1 MFSRFPKWLTSGA
14 LYKALLAVCFLF
26 FTLFISFP
34 VDAATQVSSV
44 RVWPAQDYTR
54 LTIESNAPVT
64 HNLFII
70 KSPER
75 LVIDLENIELTSA
88 LNELSAKI
96 SASDPYIKQVRVG
109 HFKPGVV
116 RLVLDLKTEVK
127 PQLFALR
134 PVGDYGHRL
143 VLDIYPAQPVD
154 PLMMLVQKSESKPV
168 QPNDKSLPAQKA
180 DEPSAPT
187 LPAVKET
194 SNQAKSEEA
203 KPAGGKQEK
212 LAKQEV
218 ARLITIAIDPGHG
231 GEDPGARG
239 RGGTSEKNVTLAI
252 ARKVKAKLDQEP
264 NMRSMLTRDGDYFI
278 ELQQRV
284 RKAQKIRA
292 DLFISIHADA
302 YIKPHARG
310 SSVYALSERGA
321 TSAAARWLA
330 NKENESDLIGGVN
343 LNVRDLYLKQTLLD
357 LAQTATITDSMKLG
371 KSVLIELGGVNDL
384 HRHSVEQA
392 GFAVLKAPD
401 IPSILVE
408 TAFISNPE
416 EEKRLKEESYQ
427 NKIADA
433 IVGGIKHY
441 FANNPPLAK
450 SKLAQQ

>member
-1 MFSRFPKWLTSGA
+1 MFSGFPKWLTSGA
-14 LYKALLAVCFLF
+14 LYKALLAVCFL
-26 FTLFISFP
+26 LFPLISFP
-34 VDAATQVSSV
+34 VDAATQVSAV

-64 HNLFII
+64 HNLFTI

-75 LVIDLENIELTSA
+75 LVLDLENIELTSA

-127 PQLFALR
+127 PQVFTLR

-154 PLMMLVQKSESKPV
+154 PLMMLVQKSENKLV
-168 QPNDKSLPAQKA
+168 QQNDKSAPAQKA
-180 DEPSAPT
+180 DESS
-187 LPAVKET
+187 V
-194 SNQAKSEEA
+194 
-203 KPAGGKQEK
+203 PAGPAADETYNQPKNEEPRLAGDKPEK
-212 LAKQEV
+212 KAKQEV

-252 ARKVKAKLDQEP
+252 ARKVKAKIDQEP

-343 LNVRDLYLKQTLLD
+343 LDVRDPYLKQTLLD
-357 LAQTATITDSMKLG
+357 LAQTATI
-371 KSVLIELGGVNDL
+371 
-384 HRHSVEQA
+384 
-392 GFAVLKAPD
+392 
-401 IPSILVE
+401 
-408 TAFISNPE
+408 
-416 EEKRLKEESYQ
+416 
-427 NKIADA
+427 
-433 IVGGIKHY
+433 
-441 FANNPPLAK
+441 
-450 SKLAQQ
+450 

>member
-1 MFSRFPKWLTSGA
+1 M
-14 LYKALLAVCFLF
+14 
-26 FTLFISFP
+26 
-34 VDAATQVSSV
+34 
-44 RVWPAQDYTR
+44 
-54 LTIESNAPVT
+54 
-64 HNLFII
+64 
-70 KSPER
+70 
-75 LVIDLENIELTSA
+75 
-88 LNELSAKI
+88 
-96 SASDPYIKQVRVG
+96 
-109 HFKPGVV
+109 
-116 RLVLDLKTEVK
+116 
-127 PQLFALR
+127 
-134 PVGDYGHRL
+134 
-143 VLDIYPAQPVD
+143 
-154 PLMMLVQKSESKPV
+154 
-168 QPNDKSLPAQKA
+168 
-180 DEPSAPT
+180 
-187 LPAVKET
+187 
-194 SNQAKSEEA
+194 
-203 KPAGGKQEK
+203 
-212 LAKQEV
+212 

-284 RKAQKIRA
+284 RKAQKISA

-343 LNVRDLYLKQTLLD
+343 LDVRDPYLKQTLLD
-357 LAQTATITDSMKLG
+357 LAQTATITDSVKLG

-408 TAFISNPE
+408 TAFISNPD
-416 EEKRLKEESYQ
+416 EEKRLKEDGYQ

-433 IVGGIKHY
+433 IVGGIKRY

>member
-1 MFSRFPKWLTSGA
+1 MFSGFPKWLTSGA
-14 LYKALLAVCFLF
+14 LYKVLLAVCFL
-26 FTLFISFP
+26 LFPLISFP
-34 VDAATQVSSV
+34 VDAATQVSAV

-64 HNLFII
+64 HNLFTI

-75 LVIDLENIELTSA
+75 LVLDLENIELTSA

-127 PQLFALR
+127 PQVFTLR

-154 PLMMLVQKSESKPV
+154 PLMMLVQKSENKLV
-168 QPNDKSLPAQKA
+168 QQNDKSAPAQKA
-180 DEPSAPT
+180 DESS
-187 LPAVKET
+187 V
-194 SNQAKSEEA
+194 
-203 KPAGGKQEK
+203 PAGPAADETYNQPKNEEPRLAGDKPEK
-212 LAKQEV
+212 KAKQEV

-252 ARKVKAKLDQEP
+252 ARKVKAKIDQEP

-343 LNVRDLYLKQTLLD
+343 LDVRDPYLKQTLLD
-357 LAQTATITDSMKLG
+357 LAQTATITDSVKLG

-433 IVGGIKHY
+433 IVGGIKRY